1 MTNLFLPRVK
11 AMIQELTQTAGLRV
25 HRAEVGPPASV
36 AALSTARNYA
46 GYRLPAGVA
55 EFYGELNGLE
65 VAWESEDGKD
75 RGAIALLPVER
86 IFGNWKEAIWFDDF
100 PGGDRFRPVK
110 PFDFFQPEACA
121 AFYQKSGD
129 SAQETVYFHVVGE
142 ELCATG
148 YTFPEYIERML
159 ACRGY
164 LYWSLTLCSE
174 TQANPEVAAFRA
186 RIPRLF
192 PDCPLELFR
201 PGQTA
206 QNSAPQK

>member
-1 MTNLFLPRVK
+1 VT
-11 AMIQELTQTAGLRV
+11 
-25 HRAEVGPPASV
+25 
-36 AALSTARNYA
+36 
-46 GYRLPAGVA
+46 
-55 EFYGELNGLE
+55 
-65 VAWESEDGKD
+65 WESEDGTD

-121 AFYQKSGD
+121 AFYQKPEE
-129 SAQETVYFHVVGE
+129 SAQDEVYFHVVGE

-164 LYWSLTLCSE
+164 LYWQLTLCAE
-174 TQANPEVAAFRA
+174 TQSNPEVAGLRKRLPA
-186 RIPRLF
+186 LF
-192 PDCPLELFR
+192 PDFPADIFR
-201 PGQTA
+201 PGPSQMRRA
-206 QNSAPQK
+206 KNSR